1 MWAFKCILFY
11 ILFFYSAQASMASN
25 SDSDDSSVAM
35 EIDFTIP
42 GQTRTWPVGQDPDL
56 LSSPPSPKESKEEER
71 RRLKRE
77 SMARSRAAKK
87 RPPKK
92 KSKAAKRQ
100 ASKKQM
106 QQHRSQKRANS
117 LSQEEIDEDARKLA
131 AEEERKQREL
141 AHQRLRREAERE
153 ATRQQ
158 IIREEMATPL
168 QDCSA
173 APSTRF
179 PAQNRP
185 PAFTFA
191 PPPTSQSTTATVSPE
206 NEQERN
212 RGVDESDNPPS
223 PSSTSHRATF
233 AEWMEPSP
241 PSTPRNSKT
250 HQCVEPQEDY
260 NGIPLVSFRTPP
272 PIHFQPTDPNAD
284 EPQPIYCRPCNDDG
298 VPFAYDPTA
307 IQATFPTRAD
317 TPETPHSYREFQRLQ
332 KEGRSPK
339 STDVNGEQVSKK
351 IIKIVF
357 MENKTKTMHLPL

>member
-71 RRLKRE
+71 KRKQRGYD
-77 SMARSRAAKK
+77 AKRRAAKK

-141 AHQRLRREAERE
+141 AHQMLQRETKRE

-158 IIREEMATPL
+158 IIRQEIATPL

-173 APSTRF
+173 TPSTRF

-185 PAFTFA
+185 PTSTFA
-191 PPPTSQSTTATVSPE
+191 PPPTSQSTTATVSPK
-206 NEQERN
+206 NDQERN

-233 AEWMEPSP
+233 DKWMEPSP

-260 NGIPLVSFRTPP
+260 NASHNQKLVYFIFLGARFSK
-272 PIHFQPTDPNAD
+272 
-284 EPQPIYCRPCNDDG
+284 
-298 VPFAYDPTA
+298 
-307 IQATFPTRAD
+307 TF
-317 TPETPHSYREFQRLQ
+317 
-332 KEGRSPK
+332 
-339 STDVNGEQVSKK
+339 SKK
-351 IIKIVF
+351 SRYAFRKNI
-357 MENKTKTMHLPL
+357 